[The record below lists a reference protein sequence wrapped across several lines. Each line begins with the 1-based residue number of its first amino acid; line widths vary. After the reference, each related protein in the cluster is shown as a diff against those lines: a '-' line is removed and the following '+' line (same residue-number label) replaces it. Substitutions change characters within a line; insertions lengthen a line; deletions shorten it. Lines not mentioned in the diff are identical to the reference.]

1 MANTTG
7 KKFGGRQKG
16 TPNKVNTTTAET
28 KQLLQNVVTKQIEKL
43 ETTLNKLEPIDRV
56 NALSK
61 LLPYILP
68 KQQDI
73 AITNTNEILSESER
87 DRRIKE
93 LLEKAKS
100 LET

>member
-16 TPNKVNTTTAET
+16 TPNKVNSTTAET

-43 ETTLNKLEPIDRV
+43 ETTLSKLEPVERV

-73 AITNTNEILSESER
+73 AITNTNEMLSESER
-87 DRRIKE
+87 EHRIQELKNK
-93 LLEKAKS
+93 LLES
-100 LET
+100 

>member
-7 KKFGGRQKG
+7 KKFGGRSKG
-16 TPNKVNTTTAET
+16 TPNKTTAEA

-43 ETTLNKLEPIDRV
+43 ETTLNKLEPVERV

-68 KQQDI
+68 KKQDI
-73 AITNTNEILSESER
+73 EIIPPQMSPEEKIQRL
-87 DRRIKE
+87 KE
-93 LLEKAKS
+93 LKEKFNKS
-100 LET
+100 GIC

>member
-16 TPNKVNTTTAET
+16 TPNKVNSTTAET

-43 ETTLNKLEPIDRV
+43 ETTLSKLEPVERV

-73 AITNTNEILSESER
+73 AITNTNEMLSESER
-87 DRRIKE
+87 ERRIKE
-93 LLEKAKS
+93 LKKKLLES
-100 LET
+100 

>member
-16 TPNKVNTTTAET
+16 TPNKVNSTTEET

-43 ETTLNKLEPIDRV
+43 ETTLSKLEPVDRV

-73 AITNTNEILSESER
+73 AITNTNEMLSESER
-87 DRRIKE
+87 EHRIQELKNK
-93 LLEKAKS
+93 LLES
-100 LET
+100 

>member
-16 TPNKVNTTTAET
+16 TPNKVNSTTAET

-43 ETTLNKLEPIDRV
+43 ETTLSKLEPVDRV

-73 AITNTNEILSESER
+73 AITNTNEMLTESQR
-87 DRRIKE
+87 DQRIQELKKK
-93 LLEKAKS
+93 LLES
-100 LET
+100 

>member
-7 KKFGGRQKG
+7 KKYGGRTKG
-16 TPNKVNTTTAET
+16 TLNKTTTET
-28 KQLLQNVVTKQIEKL
+28 KQLLQNVVSKQIEKL
-43 ETTLNKLEPIDRV
+43 ETTLNKLDPVDRV

-73 AITNTNEILSESER
+73 AITTYEEISEEQR
-87 DRRIKE
+87 EHRIEVLRKK
-93 LLEKAKS
+93 LLES
-100 LET
+100 